1 MGEVHAVIHE
11 KHYSTYIQAGNN
23 SLIADEGLDSGG
35 QAEGFNPE
43 ELLAA
48 SLSACTSI
56 TLRMYADRKGHKVEK
71 IEVHVTLS
79 RDTANGTATMERQIT
94 VHGTLTAEERARLLQ
109 IANSCP
115 VHKILTNQINIKT
128 DLQ

>member
-1 MGEVHAVIHE
+1 MAEVHAVIHE
-11 KHYSTYIQAGNN
+11 KHYSTYIQAGTN
-23 SLIADEGLDSGG
+23 SLIADEGLDNGG
-35 QAEGFNPE
+35 QGEGFNPE

-56 TLRMYADRKGHKVEK
+56 TLRMYADRKAYKVEE
-71 IEVHVTLS
+71 IEVNVKLS
-79 RDTANGTATMERQIT
+79 RDADTGIATMERAIT
-94 VHGTLTAEERARLLQ
+94 VHGEFTAEEKARLLQ

-128 DLQ
+128 ELL